1 MTRLLSGVVLAAGA
15 LASILFLPPT
25 ALRLVVVALALL
37 GMRELLGMAGT
48 STRGA
53 TSWLAYGFA
62 AAVAWTWGGDA
73 PRADLVLFGALG
85 ILLIEVLF
93 AGRPF
98 PDAAATVAG
107 GLYVGLPLGVLAA
120 IHAMRGRD
128 AVLLLLGAV
137 VVSDSSQYYTGRLLG
152 RRPLAPSVS
161 PKKTIEGALGGVVF
175 GTAAMVLGGS
185 YVLPDVPRAALVGI
199 GVAIVALGICGDL
212 FESRM
217 KRAAGIKDSSN
228 LIPGHG
234 GVLDRIDA
242 LLFAAPAF
250 YLFLVQWA

>member
-15 LASILFLPPT
+15 LASILFLPPA

-37 GMRELLGMAGT
+37 GTRELLGMAGT
-48 STRGA
+48 FTRGG
-53 TSWLAYGFA
+53 TSWLAYAFA
-62 AAVAWTWGGDA
+62 AGVAWTWGSDA
-73 PRADLVLFGALG
+73 PRADLVLFGALAL
-85 ILLIEVLF
+85 LLIEVLF

-120 IHAMRGRD
+120 IHAMRGRE

-175 GTAAMVLGGS
+175 GTAAMVAGGG
-185 YVLPDVPRAALVGI
+185 YVLPDVPRVALAGI
-199 GVAIVALGICGDL
+199 GVAIVILGICGDL